1 MIYKTHDQQG
11 PTIEHRATQYSV
23 IAHKGKESEKEWIY
37 VYGQLNHFAVHLKL
51 IQHSKPT
58 LI

>member
-37 VYGQLNHFAVHLKL
+37 VYG
-51 IQHSKPT
+51 
-58 LI
+58 